1 MEADRPSRRQD
12 LTLKT
17 KYEVVQ
23 YIEKNPEESLA
34 SVGRVFSLPRTTV
47 SGIASNAS
55 RIKYLVDNNEVS
67 TSTKR
72 VRKPTLEDVDT
83 ALLRWF
89 SQLRSTQPD
98 FPVSGEMLLDKAK
111 QFASLSGTVSD
122 KSVMLGP
129 SWISRWKSR
138 HGISSKKLVGE
149 ASSVDTLVVDEWL
162 NTKLPLLMTEF
173 PLVNI
178 YNVDETGLFWK

>member
-1 MEADRPSRRQD
+1 M
-12 LTLKT
+12 
-17 KYEVVQ
+17 
-23 YIEKNPEESLA
+23 
-34 SVGRVFSLPRTTV
+34 
-47 SGIASNAS
+47 
-55 RIKYLVDNNEVS
+55 
-67 TSTKR
+67 
-72 VRKPTLEDVDT
+72 
-83 ALLRWF
+83 
-89 SQLRSTQPD
+89 RSTQPD

-129 SWISRWKSR
+129 SWISHWKSH

-178 YNVDETGLFWK
+178 YNVDETGPVPSHMPLMTIAPIVVIPSSLHLTILGQAASFLILLQC